1 MSFRWYWTK
10 GPVAVPVR
18 RRLPPTRT
26 VLLSALALSV
36 CTVGMLALRPLLAE
50 VHVALLLLL
59 VVLGASAAGGR
70 VLGLAS
76 AAAAFIIFDVLF
88 VPPYNT
94 LVVANPLDWIVLLAF
109 LTTSAVGGQLLYR
122 PKGGDRRPR

>member
-18 RRLPPTRT
+18 RRLPPART

-59 VVLGASAAGGR
+59 VVLGASAAGGP
-70 VLGLAS
+70 VPCPAP
-76 AAAAFIIFDVLF
+76 AAAAFILFFVFFFSPPQKLVFAQPPGLVLF
-88 VPPYNT
+88 
-94 LVVANPLDWIVLLAF
+94 
-109 LTTSAVGGQLLYR
+109 SA
-122 PKGGDRRPR
+122 